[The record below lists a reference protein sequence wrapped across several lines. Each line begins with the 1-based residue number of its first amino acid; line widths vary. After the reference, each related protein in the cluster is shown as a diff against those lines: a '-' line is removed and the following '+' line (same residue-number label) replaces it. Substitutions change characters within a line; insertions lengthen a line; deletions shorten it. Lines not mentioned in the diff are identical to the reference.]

1 MLSIQGYVA
10 TGIYEC
16 NQGCPCSRSCHNRVA
31 QNPTRCNLQV
41 FKTADRGWGL
51 RTLHDIPAG
60 TFICVYVGCLYS
72 GEEGN
77 KVGRNF
83 GDEYFAELDF
93 IEVVENA
100 KRLDVEG
107 DEDSDEGIGKDESSD
122 KDESF
127 KTKKSSTVS
136 QQRKSKRKRKTK
148 RKVASSQ
155 SQAERSKNF
164 VSVRNMIDQEGDT
177 YIMDAMKTGNIG
189 RYMNHSCNPNVFV
202 QNVFV
207 DTHDLRFP
215 WIAFFSS
222 THVKSGQELCWDY
235 GYEVGSV
242 PDKVIQCNCG
252 SELCRGRLL

>member
-1 MLSIQGYVA
+1 M
-10 TGIYEC
+10 
-16 NQGCPCSRSCHNRVA
+16 
-31 QNPTRCNLQV
+31 
-41 FKTADRGWGL
+41 
-51 RTLHDIPAG
+51 
-60 TFICVYVGCLYS
+60 
-72 GEEGN
+72 
-77 KVGRNF
+77 GRNF

-148 RKVASSQ
+148 RKTKRKVASSQ
-155 SQAERSKNF
+155 SQAESTKNF